1 MMENERKKRMIKDFL
16 HNEHGKL
23 QPDAL
28 NNGLKP
34 EQGNNNNNNK
44 NAFQ

>member
-1 MMENERKKRMIKDFL
+1 MLENERKNRVIEDFL
-16 HNEHGKL
+16 HKEHGKL
-23 QPDAL
+23 QPGAL
-28 NNGLKP
+28 NTGLKP